1 MGHQCD
7 NYENGDLP
15 SVLVLGPPPVLRV
28 FGERFSRKFNLL
40 KAWESP
46 LPLDQFLISKN
57 AQSVQAILCSGATPV
72 NAELIGQLPHLGL
85 VVTDSSG
92 VNHID
97 LSECQTRGIA
107 VTNAGNVYADDVADM
122 AVGLLINVLRKISAA
137 DRYLRNGV
145 WPVIGTYP
153 LGSKLG
159 GKRVGIVGLGSIG
172 LKIAK
177 RLKGFDCSIL
187 YNSKKEKP
195 SISYPFYSD
204 VCELAANS
212 DVLIICCALTDETRH
227 IINKE
232 VFSALGK
239 EGVIINVGRGLIIDE
254 KEMVRCV
261 VEGEI
266 GGAGL
271 DVFENEPEVPKE
283 LYALDNVVI
292 SPHRAAFTPESCE
305 EVFNIVMGNLE
316 AFFSYKPLVTPVL
329 DGLKYKTT
337 QGFLYVTS

>member
-1 MGHQCD
+1 MEHHY
-7 NYENGDLP
+7 NNNHHHENCHP

-28 FGERFSRKFNLL
+28 FLDRFSRKFHLL

-46 LPLDQFLISKN
+46 LPLDQFLISN

-72 NAELIGQLPHLGL
+72 NAELIGQLPLLRL

-92 VNHID
+92 LNYID
-97 LSECQTRGIA
+97 LYECQERGIA
-107 VTNAGNVYADDVADM
+107 VTNAGNVYANDVADM

-159 GKRVGIVGLGSIG
+159 GKRVGIVGLGTIG
-172 LKIAK
+172 SKIAK
-177 RLKGFDCSIL
+177 RLEGFGCSIS

-195 SISYPFYSD
+195 SVSYPFYSD
-204 VCELAANS
+204 ICELAANS
-212 DVLIICCALTDETRH
+212 DALIVCCALTDKTRH
-227 IINKE
+227 MINKE

-239 EGVIINVGRGLIIDE
+239 DGVIVNVGRGPIIDE
-254 KEMVRCV
+254 KEMVRCLV
-261 VEGEI
+261 KGEI
-266 GGAGL
+266 SGAGL
-271 DVFENEPEVPKE
+271 DVFENEPDVPKE
-283 LYALDNVVI
+283 LLALDNVIV
-292 SPHRAAFTPESCE
+292 SPHRAAFTPESFE

-316 AFFSYKPLVTPVL
+316 AFFSNRPLLTPVL
-329 DGLKYKTT
+329 KI
-337 QGFLYVTS
+337 